1 MMTEQSA
8 TSVVAV
14 KESVE
19 SRESRYLQEDIA
31 ALAYAL
37 WQSRGCPHGTPDDDW
52 FNAEEILK
60 ASGGMESMESMRQ
73 EGSSTLYSQVTLQQP
88 AVSLAEIDD
97 DQTVEG
103 VREISIDVERHKLA
117 PQL

>member
-1 MMTEQSA
+1 MTEQA
-8 TSVVAV
+8 
-14 KESVE
+14 E
-19 SRESRYLQEDIA
+19 QIA
-31 ALAYAL
+31 ALAYSL
-37 WQSRGCPHGTPDDDW
+37 WQSRGCPEGTPDEDW
-52 FNAEEILK
+52 FNAEGMLRVK
-60 ASGGMESMESMRQ
+60 AGAGSLSQ
-73 EGSSTLYSQVTLQQP
+73 EGSSTFYSQVTLQQP

>member
-1 MMTEQSA
+1 MMKEQST
-8 TSVVAV
+8 TSVGAV

-19 SRESRYLQEDIA
+19 FREARYLQEDIA
-31 ALAYAL
+31 ALAYTL
-37 WQSRGCPHGTPDDDW
+37 WQSRGCPHGTPDEDW

-60 ASGGMESMESMRQ
+60 ASGGMESMCQESR
-73 EGSSTLYSQVTLQQP
+73 GTFYSQVTLQQP
-88 AVSLAEIDD
+88 DVSLAEIDD

-103 VREISIDVERHKLA
+103 VREVSIDIERHKLA